1 MSTSHAKQESG
12 ISRGSRPDSDAN
24 FHLPTSGATLYGQI
38 LHYKTALDQ
47 IRQGVCFFGEDRRLI
62 LSNRRYAEMYGLASE
77 GIRPGVSLQEIAER
91 RFANGAC
98 PRLTLEEYL
107 AWCDKVN
114 SGSQPRIWV
123 AELQDGRTIRIYH
136 QPMPD
141 GGWVATHED
150 VTDRIL
156 TEGQLQESQ
165 ASLLEAHKEQAK
177 SEKKIAHL
185 VSHDALTGLPNR
197 AAFGKRLASAFER
210 VAAPV
215 ETFAVLCVDLDRF
228 KGVNEYFGQTVG
240 DLLLRAVAHR
250 LQEVAGRVFIAR
262 TVGDEFMLLLQGN
275 TLPSAATSLAEE
287 LLEALAAEFD
297 IDGQRMRV
305 GLSIGI
311 AIYPTDG
318 EDEITLLGNAD
329 AALRRAKADGRG
341 LFRFFD
347 ADMDAR
353 QRERATL
360 QRELR
365 AALSEGELVLHY
377 QPQAQ
382 IDGVIFGFEALVRW
396 NHPTRGLLL
405 PGTFIPLAEES
416 GLISDIGEWVLQEA
430 CREAA
435 SWMRPLQ
442 IAVNVSPTQFG
453 YSHLPALVSGVL
465 SKTGLDAGRLELEIT
480 EGVVI
485 SNPVRGLAILRQLKA
500 LGVKIAMDDFGKGY
514 SSLAL
519 LQSFPFDKIKIDRE
533 FVSNL
538 GSNENSATIVCAI
551 IGLGHNLRMPVIAEG
566 VETEEQRSILARE
579 GCKQIQG
586 FLIGRPLGIDRYSDL
601 TDPLGPVG
609 RVK

>member
-1 MSTSHAKQESG
+1 MSIIDAEQESG
-12 ISRGSRPDSDAN
+12 ISGGRCRDIETNFSR
-24 FHLPTSGATLYGQI
+24 HTSGAALYGQI
-38 LHYKTALDQ
+38 LHYRTALDQ
-47 IRQGVCFFGEDRRLI
+47 IFQGVCFFSADRKLI
-62 LSNRRYAEMYGLASE
+62 LSNRRYAEMYGLNPE
-77 GIRPGVSLQEIAER
+77 GIYPGISLQEVAER

-98 PRLTLEEYL
+98 PRLTQEEYL

-114 SGSQPRIWV
+114 YGSQPRIWV

-141 GGWVATHED
+141 GGWVSTHED

-156 TEGQLQESQ
+156 TDGQLQESQ

-197 AAFGKRLASAFER
+197 AAFAKRLVSAFDR
-210 VAAPV
+210 ATTPV
-215 ETFAVLCVDLDRF
+215 ETFAVLCIDLDHF
-228 KGVNEYFGQTVG
+228 KGVNEFFGHTVG
-240 DLLLRAVAHR
+240 DLLLRAVAQR
-250 LQEVAGRVFIAR
+250 LQEVARHAFIAR
-262 TVGDEFMLLLQGN
+262 TVGDEFMLLLEGSNQ
-275 TLPSAATSLAEE
+275 PSAATSLADE
-287 LLEALAAEFD
+287 LLEALAADFE
-297 IDGQRMRV
+297 IDGQRMRL

-311 AIYPTDG
+311 AIYPPDG
-318 EDEITLLGNAD
+318 DDEITLLGNAD
-329 AALRRAKADGRG
+329 AALHRAKADGRG

-347 ADMDAR
+347 ADMDAS

-365 AALSEGELVLHY
+365 SAVAEGELVLHY

-382 IDGVIFGFEALVRW
+382 IGGEIFGFEALVRW
-396 NHPTRGLLL
+396 HHPTRGLLL
-405 PGTFIPLAEES
+405 PGSFIPLAEES
-416 GLISDIGEWVLQEA
+416 GLISDIGKWVLQEA

-435 SWMRPLQ
+435 SWKRPLQ

-453 YSHLPALVSGVL
+453 YSNLPDLVSAVL
-465 SKTGLDAGRLELEIT
+465 SETGLAPGRLELEIT

-485 SNPVRGLAILRQLKA
+485 SNPVRVLSILRQLKV
-500 LGVKIAMDDFGKGY
+500 LGAKIAMDDFGKGY
-514 SSLAL
+514 SSLAS

-538 GSNENSATIVCAI
+538 GSNENSTTIVRAI

-586 FLIGRPLGIDRYSDL
+586 YLVGRPLSIDRYTDL
-601 TDPLGPVG
+601 TDPPDA
-609 RVK
+609 K